1 MLRPYIQLYIDGKE
15 IDFTEPININ
25 MTYAHTDLHNPTV
38 VKNSFSK
45 TLKIAGTPNNNRI
58 FGCFGNMDR
67 IVAFK
72 EGEYTGAY
80 FNPSRKVDFALV
92 RNGEQIERGYVKLD
106 KVTKKGKQL
115 SYDITLYG
123 GLGQFLY
130 NLQYKEDGEK
140 MKLSDLDYGY
150 EMDFEV
156 NKNVVKG
163 AWQHITG
170 MKTDSTGIYDH
181 INFAPCYNGVP
192 ENFSAD
198 KVAINV
204 SSFSSDEDLYNSF
217 IKSTNG
223 YGLVDGWLIGE
234 LKKEY
239 DEWQVGD
246 LRSYLQRPVI
256 RFKDIINACCE
267 PSNNGGYEVEL
278 DEEFFSADNPYYD
291 NAWMTLPL
299 ISEIDMGTKDGIE
312 YAYLT
317 NEGSKIKIAGIEDGT
332 KLKTISMPM
341 SMQATASAGN
351 SFYLYT
357 GVQIT
362 LNPSKNTWVESY
374 NACRYAQLVV
384 YDANGKVV
392 NGSNILSF
400 FTNIKNATKFTYTP
414 EYNTVINEIT
424 GKYVNAPNTNTYV
437 FNAEFYNFTIK
448 DIEWKDG
455 YYMKVVVKSA
465 EIRNY
470 EDLGENVGINCLYKR
485 NEYHKREET
494 VTSVSWTGIVDTNLY
509 TLEAKKDLNKYI
521 TKNTLLNSE
530 NTPCD
535 YFLSYLK
542 MFNLHIWSDNVEKK
556 VYIKQRKNYFI
567 DNVIDIDNLVDRNSD
582 ITIKPIVYDAKWY
595 NFNTEFDGDGLLNKT
610 YKDNYGFDYG
620 IQKVNTNYNFDSSS
634 KDLLEK
640 SVFKNAITQRAKS
653 KYYVSSRYV
662 KSNSAFDVPSYYLD
676 GYKTYLFNNS
686 GDTTE
691 GSTITPQTAY
701 ISRMWWKEKYY
712 DFMPKPEFRDKDG
725 KGVDGANVLL
735 FYNGRILMED
745 ISGNT
750 LNISITDDIPQFEKL
765 NDGQPCWIWTYN
777 WQIATNTTI
786 GGKPYYGDGY
796 IPCFSRYITNESGWV
811 THSWDF
817 GTPKELYIPDYNI
830 DNSSDIYTQYWK
842 PYIND
847 EFDINTREV
856 ELKVLL
862 KGKVNP
868 DFLQNFVY
876 YDGCIWKIME
886 ITDYNPCS
894 QECTKVKM
902 VKVQDKSNYLI

>member
-72 EGEYTGAY
+72 DGEYIGAY

-181 INFAPCYNGVP
+181 INFAPCYNGIP

-256 RFKDIINACCE
+256 RFKDIIGACCN
-267 PSNNGGYEVEL
+267 PDNNGGYEVEL
-278 DEEFFSADNPYYD
+278 DEEFFSADNPYYE

-299 ISEIDMGTKDGIE
+299 ITEMEIDNNTLEVEI
-312 YAYLT
+312 ANT
-317 NEGSKIKIAGIEDGT
+317 NGQIKINSGVVSGDKIRFEVPFKLSAESDRAISDDYRRLFTGVWSGMLNVKSNTAYYVQLVAYNSKGNVIAGSNV
-332 KLKTISMPM
+332 L
-341 SMQATASAGN
+341 
-351 SFYLYT
+351 SFYT
-357 GVQIT
+357 SVGTMSSFV
-362 LNPSKNTWVESY
+362 Y
-374 NACRYAQLVV
+374 NLEYYAPV
-384 YDANGKVV
+384 
-392 NGSNILSF
+392 
-400 FTNIKNATKFTYTP
+400 
-414 EYNTVINEIT
+414 NEIT
-424 GKYVNAPNTNTYV
+424 GDFFREKGEPNFTFEGQQVYDNHIHTLGIDVNYEEGMYFKLVLKQSLIEELSTGYGGILFTSTSSRAIPMVDAQIYANFNTNDIV
-437 FNAEFYNFTIK
+437 LSIK
-448 DIEWKDG
+448 EKSG
-455 YYMKVVVKSA
+455 KKV
-465 EIRNY
+465 
-470 EDLGENVGINCLYKR
+470 
-485 NEYHKREET
+485 T
-494 VTSVSWTGIVDTNLY
+494 
-509 TLEAKKDLNKYI
+509 KKH
-521 TKNTLLNSE
+521 LLNSE

-542 MFNLHIWSDNVEKK
+542 MFNLHIWSDNIDKK

-567 DNVIDIDNLVDRNSD
+567 DNVINIDNLVDRNSD

-595 NFNTEFDGDGLLNKT
+595 NFNTEFDGDSLLNKT

-640 SVFKNAITQRAKS
+640 SVFKNCICQRAKS
-653 KYYVSSRYV
+653 KYYVSSRYL

-691 GSTITPQTAY
+691 GSTITPKTADV
-701 ISRMWWKEKYY
+701 SRMWWGEKYY

-765 NDGQPCWIWTYN
+765 NDGEPCWIWTYN
-777 WQIATNTTI
+777 WQLATNTTI

-796 IPCFSRYITNESGWV
+796 IPCFSRYITNENGRV

-817 GTPKELYIPDYNI
+817 GTPKELYIPDYTI
-830 DNSSDIYTQYWK
+830 DNSSDIYTNYWK
-842 PYIND
+842 NYIND

-876 YDGCIWKIME
+876 YDGGIWKIME
-886 ITDYNPCS
+886 IVDYNPCS

-902 VKVQDKSNYLI
+902 VKVQDKNNYLT